1 MRFSWT
7 NHTHSFYRFSDLC
20 PILYGMNPSAAS
32 GLGCSHP
39 LSWGSLIL
47 EGTWWRTLHNSD
59 ERSILPPSSS
69 SDFSFFSY
77 SHALLLSAVT
87 QLTTEGFS
95 LQGTLA
101 CYCCWVGLN
110 ETPSKDVFAVALRAI
125 PATWR
130 SLWLLFSEAWSACL
144 SNLEIKPWA
153 RSMPDSWRE
162 RPGEDGLH
170 LSGER
175 WWK

>member
-1 MRFSWT
+1 MIS
-7 NHTHSFYRFSDLC
+7 FSDLC

-39 LSWGSLIL
+39 LSYSGGDLVTHPSQF
-47 EGTWWRTLHNSD
+47 WWEKH
-59 ERSILPPSSS
+59 PPSVVFLRFFLFLSLTCSLTLSS
-69 SDFSFFSY
+69 HTAS
-77 SHALLLSAVT
+77 V
-87 QLTTEGFS
+87 TTEGFS

-130 SLWLLFSEAWSACL
+130 SLWLLFFEAWSACL

-153 RSMPDSWRE
+153 RSKPGSWRE